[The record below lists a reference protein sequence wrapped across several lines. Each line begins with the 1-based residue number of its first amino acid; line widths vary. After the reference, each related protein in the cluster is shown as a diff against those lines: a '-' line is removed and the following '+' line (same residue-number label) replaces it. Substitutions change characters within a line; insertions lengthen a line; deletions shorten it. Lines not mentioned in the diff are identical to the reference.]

1 MDQVVIR
8 FRKEI
13 VKEILNKIE
22 HQDDRAGN
30 DVCSRLAE
38 YGALAEERA
47 ELVVRE
53 PNEKNGNDRAG
64 YAHFYYVRP
73 VFAFLAA
80 GVVYDICP
88 NSGKRNVY
96 DNGNEVH
103 DVHIDRLNAECVSDQ
118 YVRCG

>member
-1 MDQVVIR
+1 MIAQVMTYALGLPNTVPSP
-8 FRKEI
+8 KSAPNW
-13 VKEILNKIE
+13 LY
-22 HQDDRAGN
+22 GN
-30 DVCSRLAE
+30 QTKR
-38 YGALAEERA
+38 
-47 ELVVRE
+47 
-53 PNEKNGNDRAG
+53 NGNDRAG

-103 DVHIDRLNAECVSDQ
+103 DVHIDRLNASVFPISTFVADRIMF
-118 YVRCG
+118 VAITARNFTPMPPPA